1 MKLDLLRKLIREEV
15 RAAVKEELQDMLN
28 EAVKYA
34 SAVPETTKNTAGT
47 NYREVKQKDL
57 ARTWSVGK
65 MNTGTVPLGEM
76 LSQTQAA
83 MTGEDYNNVM
93 NNVGV
98 PKPNFTSKV
107 ATDMG
112 LTEHSGPQP
121 GIDIS
126 KLDFVKKAKAVLDK
140 SYEKDQSR

>member
-1 MKLDLLRKLIREEV
+1 MKISQLRKIIREEV

-34 SAVPETTKNTAGT
+34 SAVPETNKNTVGT
-47 NYREVKQKDL
+47 DYKEVKQKDL

-76 LSQTQAA
+76 LNQTQAD

-93 NNVGV
+93 NNIGV
-98 PKPNFTSKV
+98 PKPNFTSKI

-140 SYEKDQSR
+140 SFEKDKNR

>member
-1 MKLDLLRKLIREEV
+1 MKLNLLRKLIREEV

-34 SAVPETTKNTAGT
+34 SSIPETNKNTAGT

-93 NNVGV
+93 NNIGV

>member
-34 SAVPETTKNTAGT
+34 SAVPETNKNTAGT

-140 SYEKDQSR
+140 SFEKDKNR

>member
-93 NNVGV
+93 NNIGV

-140 SYEKDQSR
+140 SFEKDKNR

>member
-1 MKLDLLRKLIREEV
+1 
-15 RAAVKEELQDMLN
+15 
-28 EAVKYA
+28 
-34 SAVPETTKNTAGT
+34 
-47 NYREVKQKDL
+47 
-57 ARTWSVGK
+57 

-76 LSQTQAA
+76 LNQTQAA

-93 NNVGV
+93 NNIGV
-98 PKPNFTSKV
+98 PKPNFTSKI

-140 SYEKDQSR
+140 SFEKDKNR

>member
-140 SYEKDQSR
+140 SFEKDKNR

>member
-1 MKLDLLRKLIREEV
+1 MKLDVLRKIIREEV

-28 EAVKYA
+28 EAVKHA
-34 SAVPETTKNTAGT
+34 STPTPNNKNTSGT

-76 LSQTQAA
+76 LNQTQAN

-93 NNVGV
+93 NNIGV
-98 PKPNFTSKV
+98 PKPNFTSKI

-140 SYEKDQSR
+140 SFEKDKNR